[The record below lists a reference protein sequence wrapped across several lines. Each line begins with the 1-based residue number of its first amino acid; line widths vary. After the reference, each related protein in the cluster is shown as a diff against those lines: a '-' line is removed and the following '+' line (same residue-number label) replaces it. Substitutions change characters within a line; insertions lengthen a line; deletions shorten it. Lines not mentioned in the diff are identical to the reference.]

1 MIHKMRFTK
10 RTNKKTGKITITK
23 SAGQPVA
30 TPAFRKKVLSIV
42 KGQSE
47 TKYVATDIQTQ
58 TAVATLIVPAGLQKV
73 LPPLALGVQSNQR
86 IGQKISN
93 AHGRVDF
100 HFYLTPSPEAQSVT
114 NDVYVKI
121 FKLTPKQAK
130 SYTATGALT
139 NNTLLDTGLAT
150 STDWILS
157 GFNAFAYNTMPL
169 SKEDFSGSIGQV
181 RLVKNQGAQN
191 DDPTAL
197 VVPNMNK
204 LASADFSYSW
214 KHKGAILYDDVPGN
228 TYPTNLAPVFGIVA
242 YNADNSVY
250 GGRVQYYT
258 RLHMWFKDV

>member
-1 MIHKMRFTK
+1 M
-10 RTNKKTGKITITK
+10 KKNSFANQVLAI
-23 SAGQPVA
+23 VN
-30 TPAFRKKVLSIV
+30 RKF
-42 KGQSE
+42 E

-58 TAVATLIVPAGLQKV
+58 VAIATLSVPNNLQKT
-73 LPPLALGVQSNQR
+73 LPPLVVGVNSNQR

-93 AHGRVDF
+93 VHGRVDF
-100 HFYLTPSPEAQSVT
+100 HFYLTPSPDAQSVT

-130 SYTATGALT
+130 SYTATSALA

-150 STDWILS
+150 TTDWALS

-204 LASADFSYSW
+204 LASADYSFSW
-214 KHKGAILYDDVPGN
+214 KHKGGILYDDIPGN
-228 TYPTNLAPVFGIVA
+228 TYPTNYAPVFAIVA

-250 GGRVQYYT
+250 GGRVNYYT
-258 RLHMWFKDV
+258 RLHMWYKDV